1 MLLRPGGLDIF
12 YIDESHDTKLY
23 AVTAVTVPFLRQR
36 DGAWHIVWPEY
47 FEAAK
52 AWRGRLKDRFKI
64 PPAKELHGVKLGKG
78 RGAYKY
84 GQHQFGPDESVS
96 VFKGILSEINFLP
109 EASIFTVVGQRGGL
123 LYGEERL
130 TRVMNALF
138 QRMRS
143 QTYARGA
150 NAMVFFD
157 QGHPEY
163 RSAYRKAQKHLLTG
177 SRLELGGA
185 RNLPLDMF
193 VKDGNEKNSA
203 FCHFTQIA
211 DLVAYAAFS
220 RVKLERGLVDQE
232 QGGKLATLYSSLPL
246 KMINTKVSRGNPPD
260 GIVRLQ

>member
-36 DGAWHIVWPEY
+36 EGAWHIVWPEY

-52 AWRGRLKDRFKI
+52 AWRGRLRDRFKI
-64 PPAKELHGVKLGKG
+64 PLGKELHGVKLGRG

-84 GQHQFGPDESVS
+84 GQHQFGPEESVS
-96 VFKGILSEINFLP
+96 VYKGILSEINFLP
-109 EASIFTVVGQRGGL
+109 DASIFTVVGQRGTFM
-123 LYGEERL
+123 YGEERL
-130 TRVMNALF
+130 ARVMNALF

-143 QTYARGA
+143 QTIARNA

-163 RSAYRKAQKHLLTG
+163 RSAYRKAQKLLLTG
-177 SRLELGGA
+177 SRVDLGT

-220 RVKLERGLVDQE
+220 RVKLERGMADDE
-232 QGGKLATLYSSLPL
+232 QGRRLATLYSSLPL
-246 KMINTKVSRGNPPD
+246 SGINTKVSKASPPD
-260 GIVRLQ
+260 GIVRLP